1 MSNLRPLIHNIVA
14 AIAGT
19 LAGGMGIA
27 LVQGINGKLYP
38 PPAGFDWQDKQA
50 VAAYAKTLPVGA
62 FLVVLAS
69 YAVGVTLGA
78 WLAGKLSATFPHRQ
92 AFIVTALFFAASI
105 MNLLSL
111 PHPGW
116 FWIANLVLVPVC
128 GWLALR
134 LLGMPKATA
143 AAE

>member
-1 MSNLRPLIHNIVA
+1 MIQIVRNIVA

-19 LAGGMGIA
+19 IAGGVSIA
-27 LVQGINGKLYP
+27 LIQGLNGRLYP
-38 PPAGFDWQDKQA
+38 PPPGLDWKNSEA
-50 VAAYAKTLPVGA
+50 VAAYAKTLPAGA

-78 WLAGKLSATFPHRQ
+78 WLAGKLSAAFPHSQ
-92 AFIVTALFFAASI
+92 AIIVIGLFFAASV

-116 FWIANLVLVPVC
+116 FWIANLVLVPTA

-134 LLGMPKATA
+134 LLGAPKPTA